1 MNTWPGRITWGAV
14 VLAATASAGR
24 AQTQSGQ
31 IARVTA
37 VQLVVQK
44 RAGASGTF
52 QVAKPGTRLGLSD
65 GLRTGKRSKAD
76 IKFFDNSLLR
86 LGQLSLVQISSPKE
100 ARLVGGSVLFSM
112 LKPGRVVAGAAA
124 AEIKGSVG
132 IVAVHPDGTSDFTLF
147 SGVMDVV
154 TTQNTV
160 SVPPGFRVTAFADG
174 RLSPLRSAAPFE
186 FSDGTLNPQFRDKP
200 LDVPYTGSPLNRLN
214 RQQARPNVSLPSVVP
229 RIIGPLANNPF
240 VTGATQNA
248 SPLPVPFPTLPGPII
263 IGPGVP
269 AQTRPK
275 SAPAASQTARFE
287 RQTSPVERQL
297 TPQKA
302 FAALSGFVSRTVP
315 QLFKP
320 NASSAAPPRRLAQ
333 LPPEITPPAPI
344 VTVPDTLAPATPQ
357 ADATPQ
363 NPEDEI
369 SLDTAEAETHLR
381 DVQDSKGQSLGGEAR
396 LLGALGDGGDSL
408 YGARLEAFGS
418 RGRFFFDLA
427 ATPLRVRVQDGV
439 NGRTANLSAI
449 SDAVVVYRDRRGD
462 VQFGRQRLIS
472 GPTQATIYGS
482 MVRQGGHEVV
492 DGIRLEPNIGDN
504 QHLELAYLY
513 DAFPHNLPYRIRG
526 PQHALYGRFDIER
539 RAGNLG
545 LNLLDYTSAPVSTSL
560 GATLDFTLP
569 VVRREVDFYGEV
581 GRDPFKRN
589 LTTFG
594 LYFPGLYQRTDFDV
608 YLEYA
613 KLRAHNGVPGP
624 PSEVALQVF
633 RRVSDKADL
642 LVSLSRF
649 GDNDTSFVVGLSLG
663 ARSNSAARANFG
675 SRADENR

>member
-14 VLAATASAGR
+14 ALAATASAGR

-52 QVAKPGTRLGLSD
+52 QIAKPGTRLGLSD

-86 LGQLSLVQISSPKE
+86 LGQLSLVQISSAKE

-154 TTQNTV
+154 SPQSTV

-174 RLSPLRSAAPFE
+174 RLSPLRLAAPFQ
-186 FSDGTLNPQFRDKP
+186 FSDGTLDTQLRDKP
-200 LDVPYTGSPLNRLN
+200 LDVPYTGSPMNRLN

-248 SPLPVPFPTLPGPII
+248 SPLPIPFPTLRSPII

-275 SAPAASQTARFE
+275 SAPMASQSARFERQPAPVE
-287 RQTSPVERQL
+287 RQTSPVL
-297 TPQKA
+297 APQKV

-320 NASSAAPPRRLAQ
+320 DASSASPPHRLAQ
-333 LPPEITPPAPI
+333 LPPEITPSAPI
-344 VTVPDTLAPATPQ
+344 LTVPDTLAAQATPQ
-357 ADATPQ
+357 ADATPLA
-363 NPEDEI
+363 PEDEI
-369 SLDTAEAETHLR
+369 SLDTQEAEAHLR
-381 DVQDSKGQSLGGEAR
+381 DVQDSKGQSMGGEAR

-449 SDAVVVYRDRRGD
+449 SDAVVVYRDHRGD

-472 GPTQATIYGS
+472 GPTQATVYGS
-482 MVRQGGHEVV
+482 MVRQGGHEVM

-581 GRDPFKRN
+581 GRDPFKRS

-613 KLRAHNGVPGP
+613 KLRGHNSVPGP
-624 PSEVALQVF
+624 PSELALQVF
-633 RRVSDKADL
+633 RRVSNKADL

-649 GDNDTSFVVGLSLG
+649 GDNDTSFIVGVSLG
-663 ARSNSAARANFG
+663 ARSNSAARAN
-675 SRADENR
+675 ENR